1 MFSIADIGNRLPA
14 VIKPER
20 KLTLREKLTWTFAIL
35 VFFYILGSITVW
47 GINPNAVAQFEF
59 LEIVFGSKFG
69 SIITLGIGPI
79 VTASIILQL
88 LVGSKILDWNL
99 QDSNDKAKFMGT
111 QKVLAVAFCIIE
123 AVAYV
128 FAGAVPPASSEPF
141 VVAAV
146 ILQIA
151 LGGIVIIFMDEVV
164 SKWGIGSGISLFIAA
179 GVSKTIFVRI
189 FSPPIQEASGGI
201 VSSFIFSLS

>member
-88 LVGSKILDWNL
+88 LVGSQIIKWDLKKEE
-99 QDSNDKAKFMGT
+99 DKAKFTGA
-111 QKVLAVAFCIIE
+111 QKILAVTFALVE
-123 AVAYV
+123 AIAY
-128 FAGAVPPASSEPF
+128 
-141 VVAAV
+141 
-146 ILQIA
+146 
-151 LGGIVIIFMDEVV
+151 
-164 SKWGIGSGISLFIAA
+164 
-179 GVSKTIFVRI
+179 
-189 FSPPIQEASGGI
+189 
-201 VSSFIFSLS
+201 